1 MYNVDKERGEKKKKD
16 IELKDFYNKK
26 FYGIKKKKV
35 SIKNPI
41 IHKNK

>member
-1 MYNVDKERGEKKKKD
+1 MYNVDKERGEEKKKD

-35 SIKNPI
+35 SIKKSN
-41 IHKNK
+41 NS